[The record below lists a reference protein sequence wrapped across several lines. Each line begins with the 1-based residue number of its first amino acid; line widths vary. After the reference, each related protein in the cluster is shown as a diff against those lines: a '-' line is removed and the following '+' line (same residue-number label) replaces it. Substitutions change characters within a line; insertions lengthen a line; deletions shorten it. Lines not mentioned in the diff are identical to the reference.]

1 MAWWRQHSRTCGSR
15 RLWRP
20 GPACDSADFLRRTPP
35 PDKDQYPADAGSV
48 FHEYSELAG
57 SEDKVQ
63 SNFEKFG
70 LFDDQV
76 VLLKGWF
83 KDTMPLVPSDRIAI
97 LRLDGDLYEST
108 IIPLMHL
115 FDKVSTGGW
124 IIVDDYECVPAC
136 KLAIR
141 ELPFRAGPDAGY
153 PANRWSGGFFEKT
166 AP

>member
-1 MAWWRQHSRTCGSR
+1 M
-15 RLWRP
+15 
-20 GPACDSADFLRRTPP
+20 
-35 PDKDQYPADAGSV
+35 
-48 FHEYSELAG
+48 
-57 SEDKVQ
+57 Q

-70 LFDDQV
+70 LFDNQV

-83 KDTMPLVPSDRIAI
+83 KNTMPLVPSDRIAI
-97 LRLDGDLYEST
+97 LRLDGDLYKST

-141 ELPFRAGPDAGY
+141 DFLSERGLTPDIRPIDGV
-153 PANRWSGGFFEKT
+153 GVFFEKT